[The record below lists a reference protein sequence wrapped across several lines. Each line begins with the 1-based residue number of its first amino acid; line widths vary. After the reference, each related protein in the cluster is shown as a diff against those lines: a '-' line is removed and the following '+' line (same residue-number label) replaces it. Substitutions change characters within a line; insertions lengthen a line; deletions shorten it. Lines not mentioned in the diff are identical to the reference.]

1 MIQAKIIVPIVI
13 YKANFE
19 LSDCFVITK
28 ENGKVGKPFSKYTF
42 NIICLTVWKSLF
54 NDGFDKLLYTEV
66 ELNIVF

>member
-42 NIICLTVWKSLF
+42 NIICLTVWKLRFIIS
-54 NDGFDKLLYTEV
+54 
-66 ELNIVF
+66 